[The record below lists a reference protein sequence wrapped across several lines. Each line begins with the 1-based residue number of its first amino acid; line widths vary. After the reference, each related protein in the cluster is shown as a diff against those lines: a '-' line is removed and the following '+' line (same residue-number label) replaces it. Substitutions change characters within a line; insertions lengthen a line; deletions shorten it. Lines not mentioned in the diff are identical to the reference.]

1 MKSARIKL
9 AFIFILMALAV
20 AISISIAVS
29 MGRDRKSYQSTAKE
43 AWLHSEIVQR
53 LIDGAMPTGGTLLE
67 PDSLTGGYRLT
78 NSIQQ
83 QLKVIPDYLIVVGRD
98 STVYFASSAVA
109 RLSDGDWN
117 AIYNGLSTVQD
128 DGPAGMMRLSVGS
141 VVFVGAGIKDPTTGL
156 ARVITGSLVE
166 YEPLPEEFTIAIYYV
181 IPTILTLSFFLFW
194 YLSGDTFK
202 RIEKLKDDV
211 AAITDGRSLHRRLSQ
226 EGASSELAGLIDT
239 LNTTI
244 ARLETSFSSL
254 RRFTA
259 DASHELKTPLAVL
272 RADIERAMHPGSSRS
287 EKLVA
292 LEEALQ
298 EVRRMS
304 DLVDSLLTLARTD
317 ESQMQILREP
327 VDLAQLTREVYET
340 ALILGEPAEVSVHLP
355 FISEVTILGDQ
366 DRLRQLFL
374 NLVSN
379 AIKYTPRGGR
389 VDIGL
394 GVHPTTVTFAVKD
407 TGIGIAASDIPHVFE
422 RFWRADR
429 VRSRAAE
436 KGGVGLGLAI
446 CHWIAQAHGGTLTVS
461 SRLGK
466 GSLFTA
472 TLPLTPAESSGE

>member
-53 LIDGAMPTGGTLLE
+53 LIDGAMPKGGTLLE
-67 PDSLTGGYRLT
+67 PDSLTGGYRLN

-117 AIYNGLSTVQD
+117 SIYNGLSTVQD
-128 DGPAGMMRLSVGS
+128 DGPAGMIRLSVGS

-166 YEPLPEEFTIAIYYV
+166 YEPLPQEFTIAVYYV
-181 IPTILTLSFFLFW
+181 IPAILTLSFILFW

-272 RADIERAMHPGSSRS
+272 RADIERAMHPGSSKS

-472 TLPLTPAESSGE
+472 TLPLTPAENSEA